1 MATGCTGCNFF
12 KVYGNRLHETGIDMK
27 KQITIR
33 QIAGMA
39 GVNASTVSRVFNLD
53 CGHSISDAI
62 RNKVLSIAEQYEYVP
77 KGSARSLAHGKS
89 FNLGVI
95 LHDIESDLASP
106 FLSLALGG
114 FCREAMRGGF
124 QMVILPVEGGDCD
137 KEVVRY
143 IRAGNADAY
152 LVGAS
157 LMGSE
162 TVRELEKK
170 QIPVVTYTADTILGR
185 QLPNV
190 CYFVIDNEFAFKTM
204 FTAVKSRGFDSYA
217 LFCNK
222 AHRAHSRLS
231 MDGRVFGVEKSEVIE
246 FEGSLKDVAVW
257 STARLAAN
265 KAIRQIMRHKLII
278 CSNDLIALGL
288 CDALRDAGIQPGKDI
303 SVIGYDN
310 IEQNPNFIWPGNSE
324 KPFLTTINA
333 CEKIIGERMA
343 GQLLSMLHEKN
354 AMPNIVRISAEFIL
368 RDSLGMAKK

>member
-1 MATGCTGCNFF
+1 MATGCTGILGLF
-12 KVYGNRLHETGIDMK
+12 GNRLHKTGFGMK
-27 KQITIR
+27 KQMTIR

-53 CGHSISDAI
+53 CGHSISDTI

-95 LHDIESDLASP
+95 LHDIEADLASP
-106 FLSLALGG
+106 FLSLVLSG
-114 FCREAMRGGF
+114 FCREAMRGGY
-124 QMVILPVEGGDCD
+124 QMVILPVEGGDSD

-152 LVGAS
+152 LVGAT

-170 QIPVVTYTADTILGR
+170 QIPVVTYIADKVLDQ

-190 CYFVIDNEFAFKTM
+190 SYFTVDNEPGFREM
-204 FTAVKSRGFDSYA
+204 FTAVKACGFDRYA

-222 AHRAHSRLS
+222 SHRVNSRLNLNS
-231 MDGRVFGVEKSEVIE
+231 RAFGVEQTEVIE
-246 FEGSLKDVAVW
+246 FDGSIRDIAAW
-257 STARLAAN
+257 NTAHRAAAR
-265 KAIRQIMRHKLII
+265 AIDRIMRHKLIV
-278 CSNDLIALGL
+278 CSNDLIAFGL

-310 IEQNPNFIWPGNSE
+310 IEQNPCFVWPGTRE
-324 KPFLTTINA
+324 EPFLSTIEA
-333 CEKIIGERMA
+333 HEKIMGTRMA
-343 GQLLSMLHEKN
+343 GQLLKMLNEKEL
-354 AMPNIVRISAEFIL
+354 MPGIIKIPAEFIQ
-368 RDSLGMAKK
+368 RNSLGKI

>member
-1 MATGCTGCNFF
+1 
-12 KVYGNRLHETGIDMK
+12 MK

-95 LHDIESDLASP
+95 LHDIEADLSSP
-106 FLSLALGG
+106 FLSLVLSG

-124 QMVILPVEGGDCD
+124 QMVILPVEGGDSD
-137 KEVVRY
+137 REVVRY

-152 LVGAS
+152 MVGAT

-170 QIPVVTYTADTILGR
+170 QIPVVTYIADKVLDQ

-190 CYFVIDNEFAFKTM
+190 SYFTVDNEPGFREM
-204 FTAVKSRGFDSYA
+204 FTAVKACGFDRYA

-222 AHRAHSRLS
+222 SHRVNSRLNLNS
-231 MDGRVFGVEKSEVIE
+231 RAFGVEQTEVIE
-246 FEGSLKDVAVW
+246 FEGSIRDISAW
-257 STARLAAN
+257 NTAYRAAGS
-265 KAIRQIMRHKLII
+265 AIDRIMQHKLIV
-278 CSNDLIALGL
+278 CSNDLIAFGL
-288 CDALRDAGIQPGKDI
+288 CDALRDAGVQPGKDI

-310 IEQNPNFIWPGNSE
+310 IEQNPCFVWPGTPE
-324 KPFLTTINA
+324 EPFLSTIEA
-333 CEKIIGERMA
+333 HEKSMGAKMA
-343 GQLLSMLHEKN
+343 GQLLKMLNEKEL
-354 AMPNIVRISAEFIL
+354 MPGVVKIPAEFIQ
-368 RDSLGMAKK
+368 RNSLGKI

>member
-1 MATGCTGCNFF
+1 
-12 KVYGNRLHETGIDMK
+12 MK

-39 GVNASTVSRVFNLD
+39 GVNASTVSRVFNVD
-53 CGHSISDAI
+53 CGHSISENI
-62 RNKVLSIAEQYEYVP
+62 RKKVLAIAAQYEYEP

-106 FLSLALGG
+106 FLSLVFGG
-114 FCREAMRGGF
+114 FCREAMRHGY
-124 QMVILPVEGGDCD
+124 QTVLLPVEGNDYD
-137 KEVVRY
+137 KGAVRH

-152 LVGAS
+152 LVGAP

-170 QIPVVTYTADTILGR
+170 QIPVATYIADNLLVR

-190 CYFVIDNEFAFKTM
+190 SYFMVDNEPAFQDMFSALKT
-204 FTAVKSRGFDSYA
+204 RGFDRYA

-222 AHRAHSRLS
+222 NHRVNSRVNL
-231 MDGRVFGVEKSEVIE
+231 DGRAFGVERSEVIE
-246 FEGSLKDVAVW
+246 FEGSIRDIAAW
-257 STARLAAN
+257 RTARLAAN
-265 KAIRQIMRHKLII
+265 KAIRRIMRHKLIV

-288 CDALRDAGIQPGKDI
+288 CDALRDAGAEPGKDI

-310 IEQNPNFIWPGNSE
+310 IEENPNFRHASTTT
-324 KPFLTTINA
+324 KPFLSTIETCQA
-333 CEKIIGERMA
+333 ETGRMMVQQLL
-343 GQLLSMLHEKN
+343 GQLNGAEPRSGIMKVP
-354 AMPNIVRISAEFIL
+354 AKFIVRK
-368 RDSLGMAKK
+368 SLGFPTSKKRKTMHSGTHSQRKMP